1 MGKLVLGLWVIFVL
15 GVFSKC
21 IVGFEHFNLTELRFE
36 SLYGVSAASAASNPL
51 VVDLTLIQGAAAQ
64 GAGTFFLSLKL
75 AMFSLFLFDTFFLCH
90 YGFVFV
96 ES

>member
-1 MGKLVLGLWVIFVL
+1 MGKLVLGLWVVFVL

-36 SLYGVSAASAASNPL
+36 SLYGVSAASNPL
-51 VVDLTLIQGAAAQ
+51 VVDLTLIQGAADQ
-64 GAGTFFLSLKL
+64 GAGTLFLSLKL